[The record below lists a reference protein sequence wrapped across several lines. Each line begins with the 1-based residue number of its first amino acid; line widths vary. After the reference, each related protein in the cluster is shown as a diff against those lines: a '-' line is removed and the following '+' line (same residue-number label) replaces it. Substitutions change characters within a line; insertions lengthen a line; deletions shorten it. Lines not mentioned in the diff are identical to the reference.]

1 MSATKSELFMDCEII
16 QLARHKDRRGNLSVV
31 EGNKDIPFDIKRVY
45 YLYDVPG
52 GEGRGGHAHKTLQ
65 QLIIAVSGS
74 FNVVLD
80 DGVEKQSFLL
90 NKPYEGLLIQPG
102 MWRTLKDFSSGAVA
116 LVLASEFFDEDEYI
130 RNYTEFK
137 RWRKR

>member
-1 MSATKSELFMDCEII
+1 MDCEII
-16 QLARHKDRRGNLSVV
+16 QFARHKDRRGNLSVV
-31 EGNKDIPFDIKRVY
+31 EGNRDIPFEIKRVY

-74 FNVVLD
+74 FTVVLD
-80 DGVEKQSFLL
+80 DGSEKRSFLL
-90 NKPYEGLLIQPG
+90 NKPYEGLLINPG

-116 LVLASEFFDEDEYI
+116 LVLASEYFDEDEYI
-130 RNYTEFK
+130 RNYPEFK
-137 RWRKR
+137 RWLKQ

>member
-1 MSATKSELFMDCEII
+1 MDCEII

>member
-1 MSATKSELFMDCEII
+1 MDCEII
-16 QLARHKDRRGNLSVV
+16 QFARHKDRRGNLSVV
-31 EGNKDIPFDIKRVY
+31 EGNKDIPFEIKRVY

-74 FNVVLD
+74 FTVVLD
-80 DGVEKQSFLL
+80 DGSEKRSFLL
-90 NKPYEGLLIQPG
+90 NKPYEGLLINPG

-116 LVLASEFFDEDEYI
+116 LVLASEYFDEDEYI
-130 RNYTEFK
+130 RNYPEFK
-137 RWRKR
+137 RWLRR